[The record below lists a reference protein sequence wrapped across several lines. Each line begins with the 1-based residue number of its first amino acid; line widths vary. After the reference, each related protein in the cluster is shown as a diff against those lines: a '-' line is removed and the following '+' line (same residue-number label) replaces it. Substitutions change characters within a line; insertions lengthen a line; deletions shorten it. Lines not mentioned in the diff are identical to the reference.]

1 MAATNVEN
9 GVHVWRHATY
19 HIIGTANTLSTNSC
33 AECACSRLCYD
44 NRAGTCRCR
53 IFVHFKIRAEELRI
67 ASGQISAWRG
77 ERERSLASFQAAL
90 VAGVADPHDRLAN
103 FVVLEKRALALGV
116 ELDIQ
121 KLLEVVGLNAIRDK
135 KEAARQLARLVKD
148 YTEYLGVPLGPI
160 GTTDGPHAD
169 AKSSD

>member
-1 MAATNVEN
+1 MTTELALADPGSLFILKFARKNSVSRAGRYPR
-9 GVHVWRHATY
+9 GV
-19 HIIGTANTLSTNSC
+19 ANASARSHR
-33 AECACSRLCYD
+33 SRL
-44 NRAGTCRCR
+44 
-53 IFVHFKIRAEELRI
+53 H
-67 ASGQISAWRG
+67 SWRG
-77 ERERSLASFQAAL
+77 WPTPR
-90 VAGVADPHDRLAN
+90 DRLAN

-169 AKSSD
+169 ASRVIEMLKAAHAVGLALRPEELFAADRLDFDELS